1 MKSAINRMRSLMVY
15 QVAFRLIATIFCSL
29 VITFF
34 ILSTITRRTTS
45 RADQSQVYQRRDH
58 AKSRTL

>member
-1 MKSAINRMRSLMVY
+1 MRSLMVY
-15 QVAFRLIATIFCSL
+15 QVVFRLIATIFYSL

-34 ILSTITRRTTS
+34 VLSAIARRTAS